1 DFNEVLSKS
10 KNDCKVK
17 IDVSLIPSYNLR
29 EEYILWLAGFI
40 QKITEGGPKPPPP
53 IKVYIPEFINLESEL
68 DFLTLNL
75 EKNQNNGEEI
85 VNYFNSKHYKAT
97 FKK

>member
-1 DFNEVLSKS
+1 M
-10 KNDCKVK
+10 
-17 IDVSLIPSYNLR
+17 IPSYNLR

-53 IKVYIPEFINLESEL
+53 IKEYIPEFINLESEL

-75 EKNQNNGEEI
+75 EKIKIMG
-85 VNYFNSKHYKAT
+85 KRL
-97 FKK
+97 